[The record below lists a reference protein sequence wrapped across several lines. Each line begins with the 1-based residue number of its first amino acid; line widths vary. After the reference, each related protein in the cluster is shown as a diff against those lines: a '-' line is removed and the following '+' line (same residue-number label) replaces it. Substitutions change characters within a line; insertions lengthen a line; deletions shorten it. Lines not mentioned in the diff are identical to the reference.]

1 MKWKCTKCSYGPCVY
16 QTAGYS
22 KMLMDTR
29 CFNDMDMENTKANWI
44 PMSDEEPEQKEESG
58 LPEWLKVGNF
68 VWLDATTVIV
78 NGDAESHKGVYRIEN
93 IEKRFLLVLKKR
105 GDEDVVQLACSGLET
120 LRRIKMHQ
128 VFPRPYTFETAPV
141 AFKVRRKADGM
152 NAILDLGCRNDGFQ
166 EFAIIAPGFGARFV
180 SFADALRVY
189 EQLDGWPCGT
199 FDEEG

>member
-1 MKWKCTKCSYGPCVY
+1 MKWKCNNCMYGPCVY
-16 QTAGYS
+16 ESYNCREYDDINPKIEKCPRGMFAAIW
-22 KMLMDTR
+22 L
-29 CFNDMDMENTKANWI
+29 
-44 PMSDEEPEQKEESG
+44 MSDEEPERKEESG
-58 LPEWLKVGNF
+58 LPEWLRVGIF

-78 NGDAESHKGVYRIEN
+78 DGDAESHKGGYRIEN

-141 AFKVRRKADGM
+141 VFKVRRKADGM
-152 NAILDLGCRNDGFQ
+152 NAILDLCLRNDGFQ
-166 EFAIIAPGFGARFV
+166 GFAIIAPGFGGSFV

-199 FDEEG
+199 FDEEE